1 MSLFLVPATRENLE
15 QSIERSVDVKLAKK
29 HLGNDFV
36 EKIILQSGL
45 EGIRCWAVTKNRK
58 KFFSDLTS
66 GDEVL
71 LTEKGTG
78 LFTHYGI
85 VVGKVINESLGNEL
99 WPIVGD
105 NPWEYIYFLMNLIK
119 YEYILS

>member
-15 QSIERSVDVKLAKK
+15 QSIERSVDIKLAIK

-45 EGIRCWAVTKNRK
+45 EGIRCWAVTKNSK
-58 KFFSDLTS
+58 KFFSDLSS

-85 VVGKVINESLGNEL
+85 VVGKVQNKALGKEL

-105 NPWEYIYFLMNLIK
+105 NPQFWGHNT
-119 YEYILS
+119 